1 MKKNIAQKGVGNL
14 FHLLTLAFLFLW
26 CGSAAAA
33 GQGSGTKEDPYVLEN
48 GASYSIESFGSFYAK
63 FTAPSAGKFVLTGDS
78 YSVYTD
84 ETFSTIDN
92 KIIPQFNNDFENKE
106 YSFECEAGKTYYVGF
121 DFAWD
126 TYTTTFKFVTEA
138 EPLQMKSCDPAEGT
152 VMNLSSTSVDLKFNQ
167 NVAVGSCTVSSGIN
181 TADLVINARDIYVS
195 VDAKNVLLNW
205 YNDNKIKEGDDITF
219 AFSGI
224 KSADGKQTYGEDG
237 KFVVTYKAGAKPVVL
252 VSSVNTPVSNPAV
265 TTFKSYYMEDDYSSV
280 INLAFSD
287 NIKEVGSVTLEYGSR
302 EPVGGKEEFYT
313 ETLTPTI
320 IANYVIVDLKGKVR
334 RVQDMIPDAANE
346 YEYITLTINGV
357 KDNNGNLAMATD
369 QANVGKFVFNYNYQ
383 EVAYEVAS
391 DIEEGNPVKSD
402 TKNIK
407 IWLQEKGGNAVF
419 SGASFAYKE
428 NGEDKTATIEG
439 SLLSYENDE
448 VDAEAKFV
456 IVPVPNVN
464 IDAGSEVVLTLNGET
479 PDGVG
484 HKELTVTLTCEG
496 KTADNTEFA
505 VVSALWHDG
514 ENDVEMVDGNIAVLT
529 SESKTTFTLNKEF
542 GYCDWTIT
550 DNDGEYIRGGYYAS
564 ETPVTSFDVE
574 WFGEKFIQGKTYTF
588 TLKAWN
594 KESEQQGAGA
604 LPPTVGTATFT
615 FNGAAEAYVYSD
627 VELSNV
633 IKGSVILDSSEQNT
647 YVLKFSAPANVKEA
661 MINTGSGTSVNCDVV
676 ANNDEKTE
684 WTVTLNSDVLN
695 SFEAFDLNVFA
706 EDAEGHAIIKAHS
719 TSVEATILE
728 DQSWLTIKFSAEFNR
743 DDFSVSPASESTVES
758 ISKITF
764 SHPVGISINWG
775 SGATDKIVIRD
786 REGYFTYGE
795 FTKNDIK
802 YDPSATNIKEMWI
815 ELETPITDAGNYV
828 VDIPTEFFV
837 LGQDMMTSL
846 SKHTLVYYEVAAAAK
861 DFTLEIS
868 PAGGNVT
875 EIPAIIEFTATEL
888 SQLAYNYDMV
898 PTLTDAA
905 GNTYTVS
912 FGYSDDWNKWN
923 AVDVVLANGAITADG
938 TYTLTIPAG
947 ALFNDSEGN
956 YSNLEDIVIT
966 YIIGSETGIGNIVA
980 NAGGKV
986 DVYTINGVNVLRNA
1000 DAAAVKALG
1009 KGLYIINGKKV
1020 VIK

>member
-1 MKKNIAQKGVGNL
+1 MKKNIAQKSVGNL

-26 CGSAAAA
+26 CGNASAEV
-33 GQGSGTKEDPYVLEN
+33 QGSGTKADPYVLEN

-92 KIIPQFNNDFENKE
+92 KIIPQFNNDYENKE
-106 YSFECEAGKTYYVGF
+106 YSFDCEAGKTYYVGF

-126 TYTTTFKFVTEA
+126 AYTTTFKFVTEA

-167 NVAVGSCTVSSGIN
+167 NVAVGSCTVSSGAN

-205 YNDNKIKEGDDITF
+205 YNNNKIKEGDDITF
-219 AFSGI
+219 TFSGI

-391 DIEEGNPVKSD
+391 AIEEGNPVKSD

-484 HKELTVTLTCEG
+484 HKELTATLTCEG

-514 ENDVEMVDGNIAVLT
+514 ETDVEMVDGNIGVLT

-542 GYCDWTIT
+542 GYCDWIIT

-564 ETPVTSFDVE
+564 ETPVTSFDIE
-574 WFGEKFIQGKTYTF
+574 WFGEKFTQGKTYTF

-661 MINTGSGTSVNCDVV
+661 MINTGAGTSVNCDVV

-684 WTVTLNSDVLN
+684 WTVTLNRGVLN

-706 EDAEGHAIIKAHS
+706 EDMEGHAIVKAHS
-719 TSVEATILE
+719 PSVEIVMLE

-743 DDFSVSPASESTVES
+743 DDFSVSPASESKVES

-764 SHPVGISINWG
+764 SHPIGISINWG

-802 YDPSATNIKEMWI
+802 YDPSSTNIKEMWI

-837 LGQDMMTSL
+837 LGQDMKTSL
-846 SKHTLVYYEVAAAAK
+846 SKHTLVYYEVAATAK

-875 EIPAIIEFTATEL
+875 EIPERIEFTATEL
-888 SQLAYNYDMV
+888 SMLAYNSDME

-912 FGYSDDWNKWN
+912 FDYPTDWSKWN

-966 YIIGSETGIGNIVA
+966 YIIGNETGIDNIVA